1 MFKTEQE
8 KFWAGEFGDKYIGRN
23 NDLELLASSTAL
35 FSKIIERTSGIK
47 SVLELGANIGVNLVA
62 INRLL
67 PNAETSGIEIN
78 KKAIKDLKKN
88 IKKGKIYNQSI
99 LDFKVDY
106 QRDLVFTKGVLIHL
120 NPAVLPEV
128 YKKMHKASKKYILV
142 AEYYNPTPV
151 EIEYRGNKGFLFK
164 RDFAGELLE
173 TFKDLKLVDYGF
185 VYKWDNNFSG
195 ADISWFLLE
204 KIINKK

>member
-23 NDLELLASSTAL
+23 NDSELLASSTAL
-35 FSKIIERTSGIK
+35 FSKIIERTSEIK
-47 SVLELGANIGVNLVA
+47 SVLELGANIGVNLAA

-67 PNAETSGIEIN
+67 PNAETSGVEIN

-88 IKKGKIYNQSI
+88 IKKGKTYHQSI

-120 NPAVLPEV
+120 NPAVLPEI
-128 YKKMHKASKKYILV
+128 YKKMYKASKKYILV

-185 VYKWDNNFSG
+185 VYKRDNNFSG

-204 KIINKK
+204 KK

>member
-23 NDLELLASSTAL
+23 NDSELLASSTAL
-35 FSKIIERTSGIK
+35 FSKIIERTSEIK
-47 SVLELGANIGVNLVA
+47 SVLELGANIGVNLAA

-67 PNAETSGIEIN
+67 PNAETSGVEIN

-88 IKKGKIYNQSI
+88 IKKGKTYHQSI

-120 NPAVLPEV
+120 NPAVLPEI
-128 YKKMHKASKKYILV
+128 YKKMHRASKKYILV

-173 TFKDLKLVDYGF
+173 TFKDLKLVSYGF
-185 VYKWDNNFSG
+185 VYKRDNNFSG

-204 KIINKK
+204 KK

>member
-8 KFWAGEFGDKYIGRN
+8 KFWAGEFGNNYIGRN
-23 NDLELLASSTAL
+23 NDAQLLASNTAL
-35 FSKIIERTSGIK
+35 FAKILEGTSQVK
-47 SVLELGANIGVNLVA
+47 SVLEFGANIGINLVA

-67 PNAETSGIEIN
+67 PKAETSGIEIN

-88 IKKGKIYNQSI
+88 IKKGKIYHQSI

-128 YKKMHKASKKYILV
+128 YKKMYKAAKKYILV

-151 EIEYRGNKGFLFK
+151 GIKYRGNDGFLFK
-164 RDFAGELLE
+164 RDFAGELLD

-185 VYKWDNNFSG
+185 IYERDNNFSDD
-195 ADISWFLLE
+195 DITWFLLE
-204 KIINKK
+204 KNNKNL

>member
-1 MFKTEQE
+1 
-8 KFWAGEFGDKYIGRN
+8 
-23 NDLELLASSTAL
+23 
-35 FSKIIERTSGIK
+35 
-47 SVLELGANIGVNLVA
+47 
-62 INRLL
+62 
-67 PNAETSGIEIN
+67 
-78 KKAIKDLKKN
+78 
-88 IKKGKIYNQSI
+88 
-99 LDFKVDY
+99 VDY

-120 NPAVLPEV
+120 NPAVLPEI
-128 YKKMHKASKKYILV
+128 YKKMYKASKKYILV

-185 VYKWDNNFSG
+185 VYKRDNNFSG

-204 KIINKK
+204 KK